1 MFYAGY
7 DLGLFCVFCC
17 CLFVVFVLV
26 VCWLFFCMVSDFS
39 DFWKFWALSWCAGA
53 SATCESREARRDSRH
68 EQTVRFA
75 KVPNLFF
82 PLFVCLVLY
91 CMVSDFSH
99 FSKSRA
105 LSYRAVRGLY
115 SLRLNHK
122 MPVRPAGLK
131 KKEVILLLDLG
142 DVGILIML
150 SYEIRAWY
158 WILTRKR
165 WGVKP
170 SLFCPLW
177 GIQANN
183 YILRRLIISC

>member
-1 MFYAGY
+1 M
-7 DLGLFCVFCC
+7 
-17 CLFVVFVLV
+17 
-26 VCWLFFCMVSDFS
+26 S
-39 DFWKFWALSWCAGA
+39 K
-53 SATCESREARRDSRH
+53 ARRDSRH
-68 EQTVRFA
+68 ERIVRFAKGERHAVTQAMSHSVRVA
-75 KVPNLFF
+75 KVPNLFS
-82 PLFVCLVLY
+82 PSSVCLVLF

-99 FSKSRA
+99 FSKSWA
-105 LSYRAVRGLY
+105 LSRCAVRGLY

-165 WGVKP
+165 
-170 SLFCPLW
+170 
-177 GIQANN
+177 
-183 YILRRLIISC
+183 